1 MLHSSSVG
9 AIAEDYGMICEL
21 APNTREYCLMKSP
34 QHAPNETVSTPCMI
48 VEYKTPSDDILLT
61 ADILVAD
68 DVIMHLLFQNY
79 LTIKYISLSD
89 LPSMLFTVV
98 FTAQRV
104 STADYKVQHAVIE
117 QVRLDECASSGE

>member
-1 MLHSSSVG
+1 
-9 AIAEDYGMICEL
+9 
-21 APNTREYCLMKSP
+21 MKSP